1 MNTFIDLHFKRY
13 YLLSNRNLSIIDK
26 RRTLILTGI
35 LISTI
40 LILSLGFIT
49 TKVTAEKSIQRDKT
63 VISVRIEKGDS
74 LWSIASNYIT
84 DEYENINDYITEIKK
99 SNGLVTDTIHEG
111 RYIIVPYYT
120 TIEN

>member
-13 YLLSNRNLSIIDK
+13 YLLSNRILSIIDK